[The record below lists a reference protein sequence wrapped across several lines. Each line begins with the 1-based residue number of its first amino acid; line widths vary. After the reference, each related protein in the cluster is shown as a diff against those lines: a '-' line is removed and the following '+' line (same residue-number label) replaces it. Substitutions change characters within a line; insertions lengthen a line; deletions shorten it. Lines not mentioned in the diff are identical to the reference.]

1 MVASRFVNA
10 MNVLEFSRRQVQIA
24 RVLGIPVKAD
34 YRWFVVFALMM
45 WLTATNIREYVSDQ
59 FVALLLG
66 AATTLAFF
74 ISIFGHELAHALA
87 ARLENIQTQEIVLHP
102 FGGLAR
108 MEREPDNPRAEFRIA
123 IAGPAASF
131 LFGILFLAA
140 MLVVY
145 AAGSKIAAALFFLL
159 FFGNV
164 LLAVFNLFPGYPLDG
179 GRVLRAFLWH
189 RGYELNEATK
199 LTGRCGQIIAIA
211 LIIFGSFITLMR
223 GDLFTGVWTV
233 LVGVFLLDS
242 ASGIVGYT
250 LKTDKLTVGEVM
262 SSPFALKPDISVS
275 QLIDTILPLHRQTA
289 FLVAQSNQLHG
300 VLTLD
305 DLQKLPRESWHKT
318 KVQQVMRPVN
328 DDFFVDSATRLQDAR
343 ELMRENGVGALA
355 VLDHNGLLVGFLQRG
370 KIRKKV

>member
-1 MVASRFVNA
+1 

-34 YRWFVVFALMM
+34 YRWFIVFTLMM
-45 WLTATNIREYVSDQ
+45 WLTAINIPKEYNLSQ

-66 AATTLAFF
+66 AVTTLAFF
-74 ISIFGHELAHALA
+74 VSIFGHELAHAII
-87 ARLENIQTQEIVLHP
+87 ARFENIETQEIVLHP

-108 MEREPDNPRAEFRIA
+108 MKREPDNPRAEFRIA

-131 LFGILFLAA
+131 LIGIVFLLAA
-140 MLVVY
+140 SAAEISGLRLV
-145 AAGSKIAAALFFLL
+145 AILLGLL
-159 FFGNV
+159 FFSNI
-164 LLAVFNLFPGYPLDG
+164 LLAIFNLFPGYPLDG

-199 LTGRCGQIIAIA
+199 MTGRCGQIIAIA
-211 LIIFGSFITLMR
+211 LVIFGSFITFLR
-223 GDLFTGVWTV
+223 GDLFTGIWTV
-233 LVGVFLLDS
+233 LVGVFLLDA
-242 ASGIVGYT
+242 ASGIVGFT
-250 LKTDKLTVGEVM
+250 LKADKLTVGEVM
-262 SSPFALKPDISVS
+262 SSPFALKPEISVS

-300 VLTLD
+300 VLTLN
-305 DLQKLPRESWHKT
+305 DLQKLPRESWHRT
-318 KVQQVMRPVN
+318 EVRQIMRPVTE
-328 DDFFVDSATRLQDAR
+328 DFFVDTGTKLQDAR
-343 ELMRENGVGALA
+343 ELMSENGIGALA